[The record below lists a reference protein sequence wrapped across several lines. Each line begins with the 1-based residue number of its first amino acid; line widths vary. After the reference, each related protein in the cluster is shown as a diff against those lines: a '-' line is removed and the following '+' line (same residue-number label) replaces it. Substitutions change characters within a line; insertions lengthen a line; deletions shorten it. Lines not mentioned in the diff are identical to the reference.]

1 MKTIWKIF
9 KQRYKDMGNL
19 LFAVLVGM
27 ISVMMYFGPTIV
39 RLLLAGTSERMLG
52 GVYACNLLV
61 ILVFCFC
68 IIRIDCRK
76 LISNKTAGILE
87 SIGSFTVLFMLIRN
101 SFAKRAGD
109 LGDEFLYS
117 LDWFTIM
124 LFGIMMAFIGKIVR
138 RAEKIKE
145 ENDLTI

>member
-1 MKTIWKIF
+1 MTP
-9 KQRYKDMGNL
+9 DAAGT
-19 LFAVLVGM
+19 LFW
-27 ISVMMYFGPTIV
+27 GPV
-39 RLLLAGTSERMLG
+39 RLELR
-52 GVYACNLLV
+52 
-61 ILVFCFC
+61 
-68 IIRIDCRK
+68 
-76 LISNKTAGILE
+76 
-87 SIGSFTVLFMLIRN
+87 SFTVLFMLIRN

-138 RAEKIKE
+138 RAVKIKE